1 MAKIH
6 IYEGIATLVGMT
18 IGAGILGIP
27 YIVSK
32 AGFLTGL
39 VSLIGIGLAI
49 LIINLLVGE
58 VALRTEGNHQLPGYA
73 GHYLGKW
80 GKRLMTLS
88 MIIGV
93 YGALIAY
100 TLGEGQSLSQIL
112 GLDPLF
118 WSTLFFI
125 CGAIWLFFGIKTL
138 AVSELFM
145 NSIQLCIFIAIVA
158 SLFIVGNFKFANLTT
173 FNASQLLVPY
183 GVILFAYLGA
193 AAVPEVREVIR
204 GHWHDLKKVVIIGT
218 LIPIV
223 VYTLFALV
231 VIGVM
236 GVSTTEIAT
245 IGIGQILGK
254 LGIIFTNLFAV
265 FIMTTSFI
273 ALGIALKEVYMYDY
287 KLPKNLAWI
296 FVCAV
301 PVILILLGVHSFIK
315 VIGITG
321 AIAGGIDGILIVLMW
336 WKAKQA
342 GQRKPE
348 YEISLPE
355 IIGYLL
361 IAMFVIGAGYVIY
374 SII

>member
-49 LIINLLVGE
+49 LIVNLLVGE
-58 VALRTEGNHQLPGYA
+58 IALRTEGNHQLPGYA
-73 GHYLGKW
+73 GRYLGKW

-100 TLGEGQSLSQIL
+100 TLGEGLSLSQIL
-112 GLDPLF
+112 GMDPWF

-145 NSIQLCIFIAIVA
+145 NSVQFCIFIAIVV
-158 SLFIVGNFKFANLTT
+158 SLFLVGNFKFANLTT
-173 FNASQLLVPY
+173 FNASQLLIPY

-193 AAVPEVREVIR
+193 ASIPEVREVIR
-204 GHWHDLKKVVIIGT
+204 GHWHDFKKVVMIGT

-231 VIGVM
+231 VVGIM
-236 GVSTTEIAT
+236 GVGTTEIAT
-245 IGIGQILGK
+245 IGIGQVLGK
-254 LGIIFTNLFAV
+254 LGIVFTNLFAV

-287 KLPKNLAWI
+287 KLPKNLSWI
-296 FVCAV
+296 LVCAV
-301 PVILILLGVHSFIK
+301 PIILILLGVTSFIK

-321 AIAGGIDGILIVLMW
+321 AIAGGIDGVLIVLMW

-348 YEISLPE
+348 YEINLPE